1 MGTFNGHLD
10 SNERGLNG
18 NTVAKLFGNILTAV
32 LIMCCL
38 QSNAQGDNL
47 IVSVAGNQFAY
58 PLVKRWV
65 AEYSKENPRSKI
77 EVMGKANK
85 PRQADISIIAHQP
98 VQTDLDGNRQVVF
111 VNKYALLPVTGS
123 SNKYLKDIKK
133 RGLNKKELEK
143 LFFQENYLD
152 ENTDD
157 KPNKATACPVNIYSR
172 DGKES
177 SAIAFS
183 GYFGF
188 RPSELKGKKILGD
201 DIYLISSIQKDTTGV
216 TFNNLGYLYDLQ
228 TRKLKDGLALL
239 PLDIDEKAIAS
250 ISSNVDG
257 AIAAIENG
265 GFETVPVEKVGFI
278 FNNGQGNK
286 EALDFV
292 KWVVNEG
299 QKFNHEYGF
308 LNLDKKLRADQGE
321 ALTASEKLLTV
332 K

>member
-1 MGTFNGHLD
+1 MGTFNGHLE
-10 SNERGLNG
+10 SNERGRTG
-18 NTVAKLFGNILTAV
+18 NLVAKLARNILLAV

-38 QSNAQGDNL
+38 QSNAQEDNML
-47 IVSVAGNQFAY
+47 ISVAGNQFTY
-58 PLVKRWV
+58 PLVKRWI

-77 EVMGKANK
+77 EVLGKANK
-85 PRQADISIIAHQP
+85 SKLADISIIAHQP
-98 VQTDLDGNRQVVF
+98 LQTDLDDNKQVVY

-143 LFFQENYLD
+143 LFFQENFLD
-152 ENTDD
+152 EGTGE
-157 KPNKATACPVNIYSR
+157 KPNRPIANPVNIYSR
-172 DGKES
+172 DGRES
-177 SAIAFS
+177 SAIAFA
-183 GYFGF
+183 GHFGF
-188 RPSELKGKKILGD
+188 KPSELKGKKILGD

-228 TRKLKDGLALL
+228 TRKLKDGIAVL

-250 ISSNVDG
+250 INLNVDE
-257 AIAAIENG
+257 ALTTIENG
-265 GFETVPVEKVGFI
+265 KFETIPVEKVGFI
-278 FNNGQGNK
+278 FNNGQGKK
-286 EALDFV
+286 EVLDFV

-308 LNLDKKLRADQGE
+308 LNLDKKLQADQGE
-321 ALTASEKLLTV
+321 TLTASEKMLSV